1 MNGLDYFLIIV
12 GFFCLVRGILRGAIS
27 QLFGMAG
34 VISGFLLAAHSYE
47 ALARQL
53 SALFPG
59 LPGAAAVSFIAL
71 FLLTWFCVGVTG
83 YWTGRLL
90 RRTGLG
96 FLDRL
101 LGGMMGLTKAL
112 LLSIMIIALLTLLLV
127 PKSSLLTHST
137 LAPYVQQAAQLLL
150 KATPKNLQKLFEEK
164 QKAFKRDWSDWKE
177 EKIRTESL
185 SQGKASGA

>member
-1 MNGLDYFLIIV
+1 MNGLDTFLIVV
-12 GFFCLVRGILRGAIS
+12 GLFCLVRGILRGAIS
-27 QLFGMAG
+27 QLFGIAG

-47 ALARQL
+47 SLARQL

-71 FLLTWFCVGVTG
+71 FLLTWFCVGITG

-101 LGGMMGLTKAL
+101 LGGMVGLTKAL
-112 LLSIMIIALLTLLLV
+112 LLGIMIIALLTLLIS
-127 PKSSLLTHST
+127 PKSSFLTHST
-137 LAPYVQQAAQLLL
+137 LAPYIQQAAQLLL
-150 KATPKNLQKLFEEK
+150 KATPKSLQKLFEEK
-164 QKAFKRDWSDWKE
+164 QKAFKHDWSEWKE
-177 EKIRTESL
+177 ERIHTESP
-185 SQGKASGA
+185 SQGKATGA